1 MKIVF
6 DAYGTLWNVSQIEH
20 ACGMVVGEKDA
31 RPLLDL
37 WRRKQLEYAFLR
49 TVMDRYAPFEQITA
63 DALHFALESL
73 RLEVSADSAQ
83 DLIQAWYQ
91 PEAYRDAGPMLQSL
105 KGHERAILSNGD
117 RVMLSR
123 GVEASKLG
131 EYLEAVLSVAS
142 TRRYKPHPDA
152 YQLAC
157 NYWKADP
164 QHIVFV
170 SSNGWD
176 VAGAS
181 HFGFH
186 TIWVNR
192 SGLPQEGLG
201 ARPLAVVASL
211 AELPEALSQA
221 GLA

>member
-20 ACGMVVGEKDA
+20 LCGVVVGERDA
-31 RPLLDL
+31 HPLLDL

-49 TVMDRYAPFEQITA
+49 TIMDRYASFERITT
-63 DALHFALESL
+63 DALQFALESL
-73 RLEVSADSAQ
+73 RLEVNSDASR

-91 PEAYRDAGPMLQSL
+91 PEAYHDAVPMLQSL

-117 RVMLSR
+117 PVMLSR
-123 GVEASKLG
+123 GVEVSTLG
-131 EYLEAVLSVAS
+131 EHLEAVLSVAS
-142 TRRYKPHPDA
+142 SKRYKPHRDA
-152 YQLAC
+152 YQVAC
-157 NYWKADP
+157 NYWKVDA

-181 HFGFH
+181 HFGFR

-201 ARPLAVVASL
+201 ARLLAVVSSL
-211 AELPEALSQA
+211 AEIPVALRQA
-221 GLA
+221 GLD